1 MCRLEGGKFSVG
13 EGSEVIIC
21 LSQLELFWP
30 EELNRSREQ
39 LVLQTREW
47 PEGLSVIGRQ
57 SSGSMAVN
65 RE

>member
-1 MCRLEGGKFSVG
+1 MRFNGCF
-13 EGSEVIIC
+13 
-21 LSQLELFWP
+21 SQLELFWP
-30 EELNRSREQ
+30 EELNRSSREQ
-39 LVLQTREW
+39 LVLPTREW